1 MKVKMLIFMI
11 VTMCMMLVACGGNSK
26 IAGTWVDVS
35 GKVLTFS
42 QDGTCKNVV
51 FINTGADK
59 ITYKMSS
66 NTNADGQYELVVK
79 NGDYDTEK
87 FSVKI
92 INDNEI
98 EIYPVDMGPL
108 NQLAVYTLS
117 RK

>member
-1 MKVKMLIFMI
+1 MNVRMLILIM
-11 VTMCMMLVACGGNSK
+11 VMMSLILTACGENSK
-26 IAGTWVDVS
+26 IVGSWTDVG

-42 QDGTCKNVV
+42 DDGTCKNVV
-51 FINTGADK
+51 MINTGADK

-87 FSVKI
+87 FTVRI
-92 INDNEI
+92 IDENQI
-98 EIYPVDMGPL
+98 EIYPSDMGPL
-108 NQLAVYTLS
+108 NQLALYTLE